1 MTVQA
6 CAWLPHIHHQW
17 TISGARPLL
26 PLKMQTVERGFQT
39 CPEKELG
46 KIRWTN
52 TAAVLRNVF
61 IYKQQIIIISA

>member
-1 MTVQA
+1 
-6 CAWLPHIHHQW
+6 
-17 TISGARPLL
+17 
-26 PLKMQTVERGFQT
+26 MQTVERGFQT